1 MAMDD
6 VIFLMIAIA
15 FVLLALLFV
24 VTTLNASPTVRRIA
38 NRVVYGS
45 CVAALISVMLAAW
58 LSFWPP
64 A

>member
-1 MAMDD
+1 MDD

-24 VTTLNASPTVRRIA
+24 VATLNASPIVRRIA
-38 NRVVYGS
+38 NRVVYSS
-45 CVAALISVMLAAW
+45 CVAALVSVVLAVW
-58 LSFWPP
+58 FLFRPP

>member
-24 VTTLNASPTVRRIA
+24 VATLNASPIVRRIA
-38 NRVVYGS
+38 NRVVYSS
-45 CVAALISVMLAAW
+45 CVAALVSVVLAVW
-58 LSFWPP
+58 FLFRPP

>member
-1 MAMDD
+1 MDD

-24 VTTLNASPTVRRIA
+24 VATLNASPIVRRIA
-38 NRVVYGS
+38 HRVVYGS
-45 CVAALISVMLAAW
+45 CVAALVSVVLAVW
-58 LSFWPP
+58 FLFRPP